1 MKDQKGNKNNIA
13 IFSDSIGNFD
23 RNMKVKINNSMQSG
37 RVRFRNFPGAT
48 SGELLHCMDPTLAE
62 GNYDTAIV
70 HVGIN
75 DIINKDSLT
84 KVANLVLNL
93 EKIALKLKNYRI
105 KNVCLSDLV
114 FRTRVYLPL
123 LSQVNK
129 YILDVCKVNI
139 IPFINNDNII
149 RNAMC
154 SDKLNLLHSG
164 KFLSN
169 NFSENTESF

>member
-23 RNMKVKINNSMQSG
+23 RNMKVNINNSIQSG
-37 RVRFRNFPGAT
+37 RVRFRNFPGVT
-48 SGELLHCMDPTLAE
+48 SGELLHCIDPTLAE
-62 GNYDTAIV
+62 GNYDTAIA

-75 DIINKDSLT
+75 DIINHDSLT
-84 KVANLVLNL
+84 KVENLVLNL
-93 EKIALKLKNYRI
+93 EKIAIKLKNYGI

-123 LSQVNK
+123 LNQVNK
-129 YILDVCKVNI
+129 YILDICKVNI
-139 IPFINNDNII
+139 IPFFNNDNII
-149 RNAMC
+149 RNAMY

-169 NFSENTESF
+169 NFSENIESF